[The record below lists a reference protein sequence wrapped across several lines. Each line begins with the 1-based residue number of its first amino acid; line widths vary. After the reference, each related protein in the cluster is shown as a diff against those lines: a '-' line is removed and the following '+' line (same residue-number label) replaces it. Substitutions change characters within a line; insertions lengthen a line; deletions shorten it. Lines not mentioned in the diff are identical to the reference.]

1 MENLKYSNNK
11 NENNADKYLNSSRRS
26 RFLKVKDNLL
36 ELENDFISLKDGEL
50 KDRELKI
57 KKGIEAL
64 FFKQI
69 IVSIDDMDKF
79 EQKKGRQM
87 TY

>member
-11 NENNADKYLNSSRRS
+11 NENNAVKYLNSSRRS

-79 EQKKGRQM
+79 EQKKDDR
-87 TY
+87 

>member
-11 NENNADKYLNSSRRS
+11 NENNAVKYLNSSRRS

>member
-11 NENNADKYLNSSRRS
+11 NENNAVKYLNSSRRS
-26 RFLKVKDNLL
+26 RFLKVKDKLL
-36 ELENDFISLKDGEL
+36 KLENDFISLKDGEL

-79 EQKKGRQM
+79 EQKKDDR
-87 TY
+87 